1 MPKLDAMKLRASYS
15 VVGNSIPAEFYAA
28 QFANPLT
35 GTIGARNPTFDN
47 PKPETTRAFEVGL
60 DATLFNNKLNLDVT
74 ISEYYGK
81 SVYENNYSYRPN
93 KANKFR

>member
-47 PKPETTRAFEVGL
+47 PKPETTRAFEVG
-60 DATLFNNKLNLDVT
+60 
-74 ISEYYGK
+74 
-81 SVYENNYSYRPN
+81 
-93 KANKFR
+93 